1 MQKERHEN
9 QVAQLKLLVWP
20 REMGD
25 QLEQLDIPLS
35 LSRQVLSSRLCT
47 RGVCS
52 QGVFALGAQ
61 TKIFGKY
68 APLQITRLSVLIQ
81 IVALRALFT
90 ALYTSLESGISPQ
103 PPPGQV
109 HPNLPHLIAKYR
121 PDVHWGPRADP
132 PRPWYR
138 WGRGPGQGRR
148 PPASGSR
155 LYRTL
160 SFPQILGQLL
170 KCWINIIDHTNINNY

>member
-81 IVALRALFT
+81 IVALRALFI
-90 ALYTSLESGISPQ
+90 ALYTSLKVWNFTPTPS
-103 PPPGQV
+103 
-109 HPNLPHLIAKYR
+109 
-121 PDVHWGPRADP
+121 
-132 PRPWYR
+132 
-138 WGRGPGQGRR
+138 GPG
-148 PPASGSR
+148 PSHPTKP
-155 LYRTL
+155 Y
-160 SFPQILGQLL
+160 
-170 KCWINIIDHTNINNY
+170 CWIQTWCALRSEGGSSSSMISVRTGARSRKKATGFWVTALSHFILSPDSWPIIKMLNKHHWSHKY